1 METQLESTAAGEGP
15 AGIDV
20 GPVTQW
26 MGDMLPELQPPLSF
40 ERIGDGRSNLTY
52 RVTDAAGAAWIL
64 RRPPLGKLL
73 RGAHDMGREYR
84 LIAALGPAGVAVPRA
99 YGMCEDTA
107 VTGAPFY
114 VMELIDGV
122 VVTDA
127 ETLARIAVTARPA
140 ACQSLVDSL
149 ARLHSVDVD
158 AAGLTDLSRHD
169 GYAER
174 QLKAW
179 WRQWEASKDRP
190 ISAVE
195 SVRDILAANL
205 PEQRSVAVVHGDYKL
220 ENVVL
225 GAHGNVRAILDWELS
240 TLGDP
245 IADLGTMLTYW
256 VQPGDPVHWSLEG
269 LDTPTRADGFW
280 DRDQVKQAYAEVTG
294 YDISSVDFYE
304 ALGCWKLGV
313 VVQGVARRF
322 RDTPANANIP
332 PERLDPVIDGLFERA
347 EMIAEKLG

>member
-1 METQLESTAAGEGP
+1 METQHGHTAGEGP

-26 MGDMLPELQPPLSF
+26 MGDLLPELEPPLSF

-52 RVTDAAGAAWIL
+52 RVTDAGGSAWIL

-84 LIAALGPAGVAVPRA
+84 LIAALHPAGVAVPEA
-99 YGMCEDTA
+99 FGMCEDAA

-114 VMELIDGV
+114 VMELVDGV

-127 ETLARIAVTARPA
+127 ASVQDVAVDARPA

-149 ARLHSVDVD
+149 AQLHSVDVD
-158 AAGLTDLSRHD
+158 AVGLADLSRHD
-169 GYAER
+169 GYAQR

-190 ISAVE
+190 IPAVE
-195 SVRDILAANL
+195 SVRDILTANL
-205 PEQRSVAVVHGDYKL
+205 PEQRSVAVVHGDYKF

-225 GAHGNVRAILDWELS
+225 GEDGKVRAILDWELC

-245 IADLGTMLTYW
+245 IADVGTMLTYW

-269 LDTPTRADGFW
+269 LDTPTRAEGFW
-280 DRDQVKQAYAEVTG
+280 TRAQVKRAYADASG
-294 YDISSVDFYE
+294 YDISSIDFYE
-304 ALGCWKLGV
+304 ALGCWKLAV
-313 VVQGVARRF
+313 IVQGVARRF

-347 EMIAEKLG
+347 ELIASQLG